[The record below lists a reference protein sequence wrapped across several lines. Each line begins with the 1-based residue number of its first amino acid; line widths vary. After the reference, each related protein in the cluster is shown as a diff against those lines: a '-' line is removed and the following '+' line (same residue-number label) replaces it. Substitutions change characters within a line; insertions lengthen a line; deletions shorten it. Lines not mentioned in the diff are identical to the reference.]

1 MKAVIEMGKF
11 HIQLKQILKRE
22 NIKYIIKLVRGDIE
36 SDKGKFKKR
45 GKKLNKK
52 FKLMKELLVLREF
65 VRR

>member
-1 MKAVIEMGKF
+1 MKALLEIGRV
-11 HIQLKQILKRE
+11 HIQLKQTLKRE
-22 NIKYIIKLVRGDIE
+22 NIKYIIKLVRADIE
-36 SDKGKFKKR
+36 ADKDKFKKR